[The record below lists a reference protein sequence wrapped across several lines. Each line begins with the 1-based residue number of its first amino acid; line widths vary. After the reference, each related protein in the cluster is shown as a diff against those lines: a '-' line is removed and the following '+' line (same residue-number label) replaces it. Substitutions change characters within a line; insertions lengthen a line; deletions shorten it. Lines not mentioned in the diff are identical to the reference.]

1 MFKNL
6 KFILAAA
13 FAGLLLF
20 SCAKEREES
29 NASVQK
35 RILEAYLEVNY
46 PNKNYTITKSG
57 LVILSHEEGTG
68 DSPEELGAAYMKYSS
83 KTLAGDYQS
92 TMFEDVARRLG
103 TYDAS
108 VYYGPQ
114 LSSLGYGD
122 ITEGLNEAM
131 KMMNKGSKMTVIIPP
146 ALSVYDGENKGSG
159 FGYSTEK
166 SESSSVNAIYELEM
180 FDVVTNLQ
188 KYQLDSLQAFR
199 DKYYPGLDSTANM
212 FYYKKLSGTST
223 DTIAAN
229 ETAKVWYIG
238 RLLDGYIF
246 DTNIKDTAV
255 KYDIFSSSKTYEA
268 LEVTYK
274 SAYTGMASSVG
285 TMNVSGN
292 SDSSSDDDDDDEGG
306 SYVPGFAKAL
316 KAMTYGDH
324 AITFFGSGW
333 GYGSASSMTNGAGVP
348 NFSML
353 FFEIFVEESAE

>member
-20 SCAKEREES
+20 SCAKESEES
-29 NASVQK
+29 NAAIQK
-35 RILEAYLEVNY
+35 RILDAYLQVNY
-46 PNKNYTITKSG
+46 PNKDYTVTESG
-57 LVILSHEEGTG
+57 LVVINHEQGNG
-68 DSPEELGAAYMKYSS
+68 ASPDKHGAAYVKYSTKNLS
-83 KTLAGDYQS
+83 GNYQS
-92 TMFEDVARRLG
+92 TMFEEVARQLG
-103 TYDAS
+103 TYSAEI
-108 VYYGPQ
+108 YYGPQ
-114 LSSLGYGD
+114 LAALDYGD
-122 ITEGLNEAM
+122 ITEGVNEAL

-146 ALSVYDGENKGSG
+146 ALSKYDGENTG
-159 FGYSTEK
+159 GYGYETEK
-166 SESSSVNAIYELEM
+166 SESSSVNTIYEIEM

-199 DKYYPGLDSTANM
+199 DIHYPGLDSTVNM
-212 FYYKKLSGTST
+212 FYFKKLSGTNT
-223 DTIAAN
+223 DTIPNN
-229 ETAKVWYIG
+229 ETAKVWYVG

-246 DTNIKDTAV
+246 DTNIRDTAK
-255 KYDIFSSSKTYEA
+255 KYGIWSSSKTYDA

-274 SAYTGMASSVG
+274 SAYTGMASSAG
-285 TMNVSGN
+285 TMNVTGVT
-292 SDSSSDDDDDDEGG
+292 DKSSSDDDDGG

-333 GYGSASSMTNGAGVP
+333 GYGSEGSMSSGSGVP
-348 NFSML
+348 TYSML

>member
-1 MFKNL
+1 MSKNL

-20 SCAKEREES
+20 SCAKESEES
-29 NASVQK
+29 NASIQK

-68 DSPEELGAAYMKYSS
+68 VSPEQYGAAYMKYSS

-92 TMFEDVARRLG
+92 TMFEDVARRWG
-103 TYDAS
+103 TYNAAN
-108 VYYGPQ
+108 YYGPQ
-114 LSSLGYGD
+114 LSALGYGD
-122 ITEGLNEAM
+122 ITEGMNEAM
-131 KMMNKGSKMTVIIPP
+131 KMMKKGSKMTVIIPP
-146 ALSVYDGENKGSG
+146 ALSVYDGEAQGSG
-159 FGYSTEK
+159 YGYSTEK
-166 SESSSVNAIYELEM
+166 SESSSVNSIYELEM

-188 KYQLDSLQAFR
+188 KYQLDSIQAFR

-212 FYYKKLSGTST
+212 FYFKKLSGTST
-223 DTIAAN
+223 DTIPAN

-246 DTNIKDTAV
+246 DTNIRDTAM
-255 KYDIFSSSKTYEA
+255 KYNIWSSSKTYDA
-268 LEVTYK
+268 LEVTYE
-274 SAYTGMASSVG
+274 SAYTGMASSAG

-292 SDSSSDDDDDDEGG
+292 SDSSSSSDDSESG

-333 GYGSASSMTNGAGVP
+333 GYGSSGSMSSGSGVP
-348 NFSML
+348 TYSML
-353 FFEIFVEESAE
+353 FFEIFVEEEE